1 MQILI
6 RGTAEMKHILQTES
20 KRIGITLNAL
30 ILQILWNWIKEN
42 LDSVK
47 HGNQGETVGYGNT
60 KNL

>member
-6 RGTAEMKHILQTES
+6 RGTEEMKHILQEES

-42 LDSVK
+42 LDLVK
-47 HGNQGETVGYGNT
+47 HGNQGEAVGYENN
-60 KNL
+60 KNS